1 MMLRLHLVF
10 ASCFRGGFRVA
21 DEVLQ
26 LYPLPARKVPL
37 KGLYLAHDLR
47 HQPDSNRPFLLANFI
62 TSLDGR
68 ISIEPHIGRETI
80 PDQIVNARDWRLFQE
95 LAIQADLLLTTGRY
109 LRDYAAGEVQDILR
123 VYDDP
128 NLTDLKDWRIERD
141 LPPYPDL
148 AVISG
153 SMKFPVPETLLR
165 GDRKVLVFTTR
176 SADAALIQ
184 DVETRVDEV
193 IAVGESSVDGR
204 ELKAALTARGYGVA
218 YSAAGPKVHR
228 LLLAA
233 GVLDRLYLTLAGML
247 LGGER
252 FSSIVEGALF
262 DAAIACR
269 LCSLYYDP
277 AGLEGGGQLFTSYD
291 VIPETK
297 QQNHHESQPDS

>member
-1 MMLRLHLVF
+1 
-10 ASCFRGGFRVA
+10 VA

-47 HQPDSNRPFLLANFI
+47 KHQADSNRLFMLSNFI

-68 ISIEPHIGRETI
+68 ISIKPQIGRETI
-80 PDQIVNARDWRLFQE
+80 PDQIANARDWRLFQE

-109 LRDYAAGEVQDILR
+109 LRDYAAGEAQDILR

-128 NLTDLKDWRIERD
+128 NLADLMDWRTERG

-153 SMKFPVPETLLR
+153 SMKFPLPETLRR

-176 SADAALIQ
+176 SADTALIQ
-184 DVETRVDEV
+184 DVESQVDEV
-193 IAVGESSVDGR
+193 VALGDGSVDGR
-204 ELKAALTARGYGVA
+204 ELKAALAARGYGVV